1 MSKGISPDTTPDDTD
16 ATALEDESLATAQEG
31 VPVPLFAGEVKV
43 AGRFW
48 SPIYGQRSQQAKTDR
63 PAGKK

>member
-1 MSKGISPDTTPDDTD
+1 MGEGISPDSLPDSADQ
-16 ATALEDESLATAQEG
+16 TALEDESLATAQEA

-48 SPIYGQRSQQAKTDR
+48 SPIYGQRTQQAKSDR
-63 PAGKK
+63 PGKK